1 MYIYIS
7 YHFHFSSKYS
17 KDWNIACIIIGI
29 SYVFHRFYRHVKKTN
44 STVFK
49 QCYVSLLKAFILYTH
64 RNISLIHQKGETSI
78 RHTRSS
84 LHVFF
89 FFSQDISARHFSR
102 RSFIVS
108 ASLLVITFFPGNRES
123 RWRYTCTHT
132 HTHRSAA
139 NFSCLL
145 KENDPRMNGVKCE
158 EEKAKR
164 EREIFKIDIA
174 AKHALF

>member
-89 FFSQDISARHFSR
+89 FFLKIYPLVIFHVDR
-102 RSFIVS
+102 
-108 ASLLVITFFPGNRES
+108 SLLAHHYSWSLSFPAIENHDEDIHA
-123 RWRYTCTHT
+123 HT